1 MAKRPK
7 YGGRR
12 PGSPNKVTR
21 EIKELARSYA
31 APAMKELARLSVKA
45 ASEQARVAAIKELLD
60 RAYGKSP
67 QALQLSGEGGGP
79 IQITLT
85 RDDSNLL

>member
-12 PGSPNKVTR
+12 PGSPNKVTK

-31 APAMKELARLSVKA
+31 APAMKELARLCVEA
-45 ASEQARVAAIKELLD
+45 ESEQARVSAIKELLD
-60 RAYGKSP
+60 RAYGKSS